1 MHLVRLILSN
11 TDVARVE
18 VMFDIRLR
26 HSVRPQPYRK
36 VNNTWSNS
44 TYIVNIIQRS
54 IVLVHK

>member
-1 MHLVRLILSN
+1 MHLVRLVLSN

-18 VMFDIRLR
+18 VMLNIRLR

-36 VNNTWSNS
+36 VNKTCSNS
-44 TYIVNIIQRS
+44 TYIVDIIQRA

>member
-1 MHLVRLILSN
+1 MHLVRLVLSN

-18 VMFDIRLR
+18 VMCNIRLG

-36 VNNTWSNS
+36 VNNTCSNS
-44 TYIVNIIQRS
+44 TYIVDIIQRA